1 MNSVLTLA
9 LRIFRKSL
17 LPAVLFAVCMA
28 FSPVLLQAQTPQLSL
43 ADLLIALR
51 SKKVSLP
58 ERNKILTE
66 AVNQRGI
73 TFALTPEIEKELA
86 VTGASTELL
95 TAIKQKLAVVKPEP
109 KPVATP
115 IPTPTPPDYS
125 FYQKRADTAAGK
137 GEFTLALADYNKAAE
152 LKNDVS
158 SIFLNRGRTHYNL
171 KSYDQ
176 SVADYDRAIELN
188 PKDAAAFYSRGESYE
203 RIGNKEKALADYQK
217 AADLDTESE
226 VAKASVKRLQDEIA
240 KANAKPEPV
249 KQVPAVVA
257 PPEFLN
263 LGNLT
268 SANATRMVTPT
279 YPLTAQRTGI
289 EGRVTVEVEL
299 DIEGKVVSAKATSGH
314 QMLRSA
320 AEDAAKRSR
329 FTPATFNGVV
339 IKAKGVIQYNFNL
352 KAGK

>member
-1 MNSVLTLA
+1 
-9 LRIFRKSL
+9 
-17 LPAVLFAVCMA
+17 
-28 FSPVLLQAQTPQLSL
+28 
-43 ADLLIALR
+43 D
-51 SKKVSLP
+51 
-58 ERNKILTE
+58 
-66 AVNQRGI
+66 
-73 TFALTPEIEKELA
+73 
-86 VTGASTELL
+86 
-95 TAIKQKLAVVKPEP
+95 
-109 KPVATP
+109 
-115 IPTPTPPDYS
+115 
-125 FYQKRADTAAGK
+125 
-137 GEFTLALADYNKAAE
+137 FTLALADYNKAAE

-188 PKDAAAFYSRGESYE
+188 PRDAAAFYSRGESYE

-217 AADLDTESE
+217 ASDLDTESE

-240 KANAKPEPV
+240 KATAKPEPV
-249 KQVPAVVA
+249 RQVPAVV
-257 PPEFLN
+257 PPPDFLN

-299 DIEGKVVSAKATSGH
+299 DVEGKVVSAKATSGH

-329 FTPATFNGVV
+329 FNPATFNGLA